1 MASQNDSAA
10 LQSLMLSLCFVKCC
24 LILYALSLQIG
35 HFQVPSLNSV
45 GKFRKVG
52 HTTLVR
58 ESSECSGRLSEVVEG
73 LGGSLE
79 WLVVEVPAEA
89 SNVVEEIVEEI
100 EKELSENV
108 GWSGPPPL
116 FSFEDT

>member
-1 MASQNDSAA
+1 M
-10 LQSLMLSLCFVKCC
+10 
-24 LILYALSLQIG
+24 
-35 HFQVPSLNSV
+35 
-45 GKFRKVG
+45 
-52 HTTLVR
+52 
-58 ESSECSGRLSEVVEG
+58 
-73 LGGSLE
+73 
-79 WLVVEVPAEA
+79 VVEVPVEA